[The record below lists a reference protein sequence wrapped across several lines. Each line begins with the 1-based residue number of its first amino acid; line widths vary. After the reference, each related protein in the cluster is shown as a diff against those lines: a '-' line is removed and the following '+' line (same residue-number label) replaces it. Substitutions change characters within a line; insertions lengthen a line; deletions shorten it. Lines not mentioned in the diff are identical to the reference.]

1 MNSGKSKQ
9 RSKCRKNNN
18 RFKELKI
25 NIKTIKEKE
34 VKKKKKKEISTEL
47 QKPNVVA
54 NVYNNN

>member
-25 NIKTIKEKE
+25 KIKTIKEKE
-34 VKKKKKKEISTEL
+34 VKNTLERINSRISE
-47 QKPNVVA
+47 VE
-54 NVYNNN
+54 